1 MKLTTLLQLQPPF
14 GGVTVSGGGGII
26 FAGDRYVPM
35 PARLLRQKLVKP
47 EWSRPE
53 VSQEVPPEQPEL
65 VELPSASDADLLL
78 LGVL

>member
-14 GGVTVSGGGGII
+14 GGAAVAAGGGIL

-35 PARLLRQKLVKP
+35 PARLLRQKRVKP
-47 EWSRPE
+47 EWSKPE
-53 VSQEVPPEQPEL
+53 VPTEQPEL
-65 VELPSASDADLLL
+65 VELPAASDADLLL